1 MHKTEKAI
9 LKKIMKATIE
19 FELPED
25 QEQYNFANKGFDYFC
40 VLCEIDEYLRQKIK
54 YSELEPNEYALLEDA
69 REQLRQ
75 MLFERGINL

>member
-1 MHKTEKAI
+1 
-9 LKKIMKATIE
+9 MKATIE

-25 QEQYNFANKGFDYFC
+25 QENYNHHNRAFDYFC
-40 VLCEIDEYLRQKIK
+40 VLVEFDELLRQKIK
-54 YSELEPNEYALLEDA
+54 YSELEPNEYVLLEDT

>member
-1 MHKTEKAI
+1 
-9 LKKIMKATIE
+9 MKATIE

-40 VLCEIDEYLRQKIK
+40 VLFEFDEFLRQKIK
-54 YSELEPNEYALLEDA
+54 YSELEEKEYAILEDT

-75 MLFERGINL
+75 MLFERGISL